1 MPFAAALR
9 LFFFVFQPVL
19 FFPAAHGFNSLLFV
33 SLGVPSSCLMV
44 LIRAAQASPRIKIK
58 FPHDFLVAFYLKVRY
73 IKHARL
79 YV

>member
-1 MPFAAALR
+1 MPFAAALH

-33 SLGVPSSCLMV
+33 SWGVPTSCLMD
-44 LIRAAQASPRIKIK
+44 LILAAQTSPRIKIR
-58 FPHDFLVAFYLKVRY
+58 FPHAFLVAFYLKVCY
-73 IKHARL
+73 IKHTRL